1 MILPFLWYCRIFY
14 PEAILLFRI
23 ILYSM
28 NLYLDSRNQLI
39 SLGFKELVQTILGE
53 VLVEWHSG
61 DPKVEQVL
69 SDKKQVVVYNFTE
82 NYAEIE
88 RNLKGIQEDSGSI
101 KIVLIIHGDVSNLPK
116 LVSYGVSG
124 FIDMNCTLNELKE
137 AFQKILHNQNYYCEL
152 VWNKILNQDE
162 EITSTTQFS
171 LTRREIE
178 IVESLLNGK
187 STVEISRE
195 LGLSPHTVQTHRKNC
210 FKKLK
215 VKSLSELLLFE
226 MENQVF
232 KNKNTL

>member
-1 MILPFLWYCRIFY
+1 
-14 PEAILLFRI
+14 
-23 ILYSM
+23 M

-61 DPKVEQVL
+61 NPKVEQVL
-69 SDKKQVVVYNFTE
+69 SDKKQVVVYNFSE

-88 RNLKGIQEDSGSI
+88 HNLKGTPEDLGSV
-101 KIVLIIHGDVSNLPK
+101 KIVLIINGDVSNLPK

-162 EITSTTQFS
+162 EITSPAQFS
-171 LTRREIE
+171 LTKREIE
-178 IVESLLNGK
+178 IVESLLSGK

-215 VKSLSELLLFE
+215 VKSLSELLLYE

-232 KNKNTL
+232 KK

>member
-1 MILPFLWYCRIFY
+1 
-14 PEAILLFRI
+14 
-23 ILYSM
+23 M

-39 SLGFKELVQTILGE
+39 SLGFKELVRSVIGE
-53 VLVEWHSG
+53 VSVEWHSG
-61 DPKVEQVL
+61 NPEIEQVVPEKEQVL
-69 SDKKQVVVYNFTE
+69 VYNFSD
-82 NYAEIE
+82 NYQEIE
-88 RNLKGIQEDSGSI
+88 NNLKITPEDVNCI
-101 KIVLIIHGDVSNLPK
+101 KVVLIINGDVSGLPK

-124 FIDMNCTLNELKE
+124 FIDINCTPAELKE

-162 EITSTTQFS
+162 EITSPAQFS
-171 LTRREIE
+171 LTKRETE

-187 STVEISRE
+187 STAEISRE

-232 KNKNTL
+232 KK

>member
-1 MILPFLWYCRIFY
+1 
-14 PEAILLFRI
+14 
-23 ILYSM
+23 M

-39 SLGFKELVQTILGE
+39 SLGFKELTQLILGN
-53 VLVEWHSG
+53 VTVEWHSG
-61 DPKVEQVL
+61 NPKLEPSSEDP
-69 SDKKQVVVYNFTE
+69 DKKQVVVYNFTD
-82 NYAEIE
+82 NYPEIE
-88 RNLKGIQEDSGSI
+88 SNLKENPEDTDSI
-101 KIVLIIHGDVSNLPK
+101 KIVLIINGDVSDLPK

-124 FIDMNCTLNELKE
+124 FIDMNCSEQELKE
-137 AFQKILHNQNYYCEL
+137 AFRKILHNQNYYCEL

-162 EITSTTQFS
+162 ETASPTQFS
-171 LTRREIE
+171 LTKREIE

-187 STVEISRE
+187 STLEISRE

-232 KNKNTL
+232 KK

>member
-1 MILPFLWYCRIFY
+1 
-14 PEAILLFRI
+14 
-23 ILYSM
+23 M

>member
-1 MILPFLWYCRIFY
+1 
-14 PEAILLFRI
+14 
-23 ILYSM
+23 M

-39 SLGFKELVQTILGE
+39 SLGFKELVRSVLGE
-53 VLVEWHSG
+53 VSVEWHSG
-61 DPKVEQVL
+61 NPEIEQVVPEKEQVL
-69 SDKKQVVVYNFTE
+69 VYNFSD
-82 NYAEIE
+82 NYQEIE
-88 RNLKGIQEDSGSI
+88 NNLKITPEDVNCI
-101 KIVLIIHGDVSNLPK
+101 KVVLIINGDVSGLPK

-124 FIDMNCTLNELKE
+124 FIDINCTLAELKE

-162 EITSTTQFS
+162 EITSPAQFS
-171 LTRREIE
+171 LTKRETE

-187 STVEISRE
+187 STAEISRE

-232 KNKNTL
+232 KK

>member
-1 MILPFLWYCRIFY
+1 
-14 PEAILLFRI
+14 
-23 ILYSM
+23 M

-39 SLGFKELVQTILGE
+39 SLGFRELVQSILGE

-61 DPKVEQVL
+61 NPKAGQVL
-69 SDKKQVVVYNFTE
+69 SDQKQVIVYNFAD
-82 NYAEIE
+82 NYLEIE
-88 RNLKGIQEDSGSI
+88 NNLKTNPEDTNSI
-101 KIVLIIHGDVSNLPK
+101 KVVLIISGDVSALPK

-124 FIDMNCTLNELKE
+124 FIDMNCTRNELKE
-137 AFQKILHNQNYYCEL
+137 AFQKILHNQNYYCEQ

-162 EITSTTQFS
+162 EITSPAQFS
-171 LTRREIE
+171 LTKREIE

-187 STVEISRE
+187 TTAEISRE

-232 KNKNTL
+232 KK

>member
-1 MILPFLWYCRIFY
+1 
-14 PEAILLFRI
+14 
-23 ILYSM
+23 M

-39 SLGFKELVQTILGE
+39 SLGFKELVRSVIGE
-53 VLVEWHSG
+53 VSVEWHSG
-61 DPKVEQVL
+61 NPEIEQVVPEKEQVL
-69 SDKKQVVVYNFTE
+69 VYNFSD
-82 NYAEIE
+82 NYQEIE
-88 RNLKGIQEDSGSI
+88 NNLKITPEDVNCI
-101 KIVLIIHGDVSNLPK
+101 KVVLIINGDVSGLPK

-124 FIDMNCTLNELKE
+124 FIDINCTPAELKE

-152 VWNKILNQDE
+152 VWNKILNK
-162 EITSTTQFS
+162 
-171 LTRREIE
+171 RETE

-187 STVEISRE
+187 STAEISRE

-232 KNKNTL
+232 KK

>member
-1 MILPFLWYCRIFY
+1 
-14 PEAILLFRI
+14 
-23 ILYSM
+23 M

-53 VLVEWHSG
+53 VMVEWHSG

-69 SDKKQVVVYNFTE
+69 SDKKQLVVYNFTE

-88 RNLKGIQEDSGSI
+88 HNLKAIQEDSGSI
-101 KIVLIIHGDVSNLPK
+101 KIVLIINGDVSNLPK

-124 FIDMNCTLNELKE
+124 FIDMNCTLHELKE

>member
-1 MILPFLWYCRIFY
+1 
-14 PEAILLFRI
+14 
-23 ILYSM
+23 M

-39 SLGFKELVQTILGE
+39 SLGFKELVQTILGD
-53 VLVEWHSG
+53 VVVEWHSG
-61 DPKVEQVL
+61 NPKLEL
-69 SDKKQVVVYNFTE
+69 AATDREKQLVVYNFAE
-82 NYAEIE
+82 NYHEIE
-88 RNLKGIQEDSGSI
+88 NNLKENPEDTNSI
-101 KIVLIIHGDVSNLPK
+101 KVVLIINGDVSNLPK

-124 FIDMNCTLNELKE
+124 FIDMNCTQQELKE

-162 EITSTTQFS
+162 EITSPTQFS
-171 LTRREIE
+171 LTKREIE

-232 KNKNTL
+232 KK

>member
-1 MILPFLWYCRIFY
+1 
-14 PEAILLFRI
+14 
-23 ILYSM
+23 M

-39 SLGFKELVQTILGE
+39 SLGFKEFTRLIVGE
-53 VLVEWHSG
+53 VEVEWHSG
-61 DPKVEQVL
+61 DPKIDQTIQ
-69 SDKKQVVVYNFTE
+69 DKKQVLVYNFTD
-82 NYAEIE
+82 NYQEIE
-88 RNLKGIQEDSGSI
+88 DSLKVSPEDINCI
-101 KIVLIIHGDVSNLPK
+101 KVVLIINGDVSGLPK

-124 FIDMNCTLNELKE
+124 FIDVNCTLEELKE
-137 AFQKILHNQNYYCEL
+137 AFQKILHNQNYYCKS

-162 EITSTTQFS
+162 EITSPTQFS
-171 LTRREIE
+171 LTKREVE
-178 IVESLLNGK
+178 IIESLLNGK

-232 KNKNTL
+232 KK

>member
-1 MILPFLWYCRIFY
+1 
-14 PEAILLFRI
+14 
-23 ILYSM
+23 M

-39 SLGFKELVQTILGE
+39 SLGFKELVRSVIGE
-53 VLVEWHSG
+53 VSVEWHSG
-61 DPKVEQVL
+61 NPEIEQVVPEKEQVL
-69 SDKKQVVVYNFTE
+69 VYNFSD
-82 NYAEIE
+82 NYQEIE
-88 RNLKGIQEDSGSI
+88 NNLKITPEDVNCI
-101 KIVLIIHGDVSNLPK
+101 KVVLIINGDVSGLPK

-124 FIDMNCTLNELKE
+124 FIDINCTPAELKE

-162 EITSTTQFS
+162 EITSPAQFS
-171 LTRREIE
+171 LTKRVTE

-187 STVEISRE
+187 STAEISRE

-232 KNKNTL
+232 KK